1 MIWEMESN
9 LALDNLVISQID
21 AASYTKNVL
30 NNLPM
35 IGCDPSLIA
44 VKETDIFRLRRG
56 LCLPSAAAVCIDTV
70 LEKRLIGDSDGAVKV
85 GDFFRLVL
93 PFHNRRDLVD
103 ENGNKFEKPFWV
115 VTPEGD
121 VYHHAIISFSE
132 GLGVPAR
139 AISDFT
145 ISDLLPFIEKG
156 GKLALSLNNDFVI
169 EQTLSND
176 PDLVSK
182 DNGEIRILIEG
193 AGGVEYRRFEQG
205 RHVVAILGEVD
216 KHLIISDSFQL
227 PNMKEKNKLLY
238 LEIPVIEKYLKYH
251 NGAETRAIAFA
262 KERKQLDVLS
272 KFQKESFIPKEIVDH
287 VRSEINLT
295 TS

>member
-1 MIWEMESN
+1 MTEVVKLN
-9 LALDNLVISQID
+9 DFVISQIE
-21 AASYTKNVL
+21 AADYTKDVL
-30 NNLPM
+30 SNLTM
-35 IGCDPSLIA
+35 VVGDASLVA

-56 LCLPSAAAVCIDTV
+56 LCLPSAAAVCIDAV
-70 LEKRLIGDSDGAVKV
+70 LEKRLVGDSDGRVKV

-103 ENGNKFEKPFWV
+103 ENGNKFLKPFWV

-139 AISDFT
+139 AISGFT

-193 AGGVEYRRFEQG
+193 ASGIEYRRFEQG
-205 RHVVAILGEVD
+205 RHVVAILGKVD

-227 PNMKEKNKLLY
+227 PNMKEKNKILY
-238 LEIPVIEKYLKYH
+238 IEIPVIEKYLKYY

-262 KERKQLDVLS
+262 KERTQLDELS

-287 VRSEINLT
+287 VRSEIK
-295 TS
+295 